1 MGTYRDAR
9 DLAKRQRE
17 RAKGIRRSMDQASRE
32 QAELALKEAQ
42 KLTSGTTKQATLTA
56 AGHPFRKNRLRSIG
70 KKIARSTKS
79 TFASFPLLPINRQTG
94 DLYRAWRI
102 FARKTGE
109 SMVYRLQ
116 NMSRHGKFVLNPGGT
131 KNMTDRG
138 FWVELQRRVIPKAR
152 KLAEDALKRANRE

>member
-1 MGTYRDAR
+1 
-9 DLAKRQRE
+9 
-17 RAKGIRRSMDQASRE
+17 MDQASRE
-32 QAELALKEAQ
+32 QSELALKEAQ
-42 KLTSGTTKQATLTA
+42 KLTSGTTSKAALRA

-70 KKIARSTKS
+70 KKLSGTKS

-94 DLYRAWRI
+94 ALYRAWRI
-102 FARKTGE
+102 FQRHTSGGLIF
-109 SMVYRLQ
+109 RLQ

-152 KLAEDALKRANRE
+152 KIAQDALKRANRE